1 MNIPVDGIVINGSGI
16 VTNEAAMSGESD
28 ELLKDSLEN
37 CKSRKLEVDDEHALS
52 NNKFHRPKELPSP
65 ILLSGT

>member
-1 MNIPVDGIVINGSGI
+1 MNIPVDGIVIKGSGI

-37 CKSRKLEVDDEHALS
+37 CKIRKLEVDDEHALS
-52 NNKFHRPKELPSP
+52 KSKV
-65 ILLSGT
+65 